1 MSQSHSKIT
10 IKKQLLKKELQK
22 VFILPLEQKWR
33 ELKREDLERKTKKR
47 QNTKNVTIFIWK
59 WRSQILTKAYLI
71 LKRLSMTNYKTC
83 TKHQPNFITVSS
95 TENPKTSPQNLLT
108 IKQTSKKF
116 KIYKKMQKNTKM
128 MTTMMMM
135 MIISFIKSHWRFIV
149 WQNSLHLF

>member
-10 IKKQLLKKELQK
+10 IKKQLKKELQK
-22 VFILPLEQKWR
+22 VFILPLEQKCR

-59 WRSQILTKAYLI
+59 WRSQIWTKAYLI
-71 LKRLSMTNYKTC
+71 LKLLSMTNYKTC

-95 TENPKTSPQNLLT
+95 TENPKTSPQNLIT
-108 IKQTSKKF
+108 IKQRSKKV
-116 KIYKKMQKNTKM
+116 KIYKKIQKTTKM
-128 MTTMMMM
+128 TTTTM
-135 MIISFIKSHWRFIV
+135 MIISSIKSHWRSIV